1 MSVISCGS
9 PYGQGGVGQHFAQ
22 VVEEARADG
31 TLERYYCPQPLADDP
46 AGRSLSLDDFRRVR
60 QWTPLR
66 FSPRWTSWAKG
77 EVIDRQ
83 VARHLHSDGPGQAFV
98 GFVGKA
104 LRSFQ
109 AARSLGA
116 ERLELVALNPHP
128 DRLRARHADA
138 AHATGVR
145 DSWMNAAQARK
156 TRREIECA
164 DVVHVHS
171 DYTRDSFLEA
181 GVPASKLRRMVL
193 LPDARFGPPATRP
206 DDGVFRVVYIGRLE
220 ATKGVPLL
228 LDAFSHF
235 ADRDAELTLMGGPS
249 TRAMRCRVEQAV
261 ERDPRIRVAPG
272 DPLPVLHR
280 ADVLVHP
287 TFEDGFG
294 YAPVEALACGVPV
307 VVTADT
313 GMKEYVREGENGYV
327 VPTGHIG
334 ALIDRME
341 AIAAHPLR
349 PAPLQLGA
357 PASRSASPLT
367 AAMP

>member
-1 MSVISCGS
+1 MTVISCGS

-22 VVEEARADG
+22 VVEAARAAG

-46 AGRSLSLDDFRRVR
+46 AGRALSLARFRTVR
-60 QWTPLR
+60 RWTPLR

-83 VARHLHSDGPGQAFV
+83 VARRLWADGPGETFV

-104 LRSFQ
+104 LHSFE
-109 AARSLGA
+109 AADALGA
-116 ERLELVALNPHP
+116 RLELVALNPHP

-138 AHATGVR
+138 ARQTGVR

-156 TRREIECA
+156 THREIARA

-181 GVPASKLRRMVL
+181 GVPAAKLRRMTL
-193 LPDARFGPPATRP
+193 LPDARFQPPARRV
-206 DDGVFRVVYIGRLE
+206 DDGIFRVVYIGRLE

-228 LDAFSHF
+228 LDAFSRF
-235 ADRDAELTLMGGPS
+235 ARRDAELTLMGGPS
-249 TRAMRCRVEQAV
+249 TRAMRCRVQEAV
-261 ERDPRIRVAPG
+261 ELDPRIRLAPG
-272 DPLPVLHR
+272 DPLPVLQR

-307 VVTADT
+307 VVTEDT
-313 GMKEYVREGENGYV
+313 GMKEYVREGVNGYV
-327 VPTGHIG
+327 VPTGDIG
-334 ALIDRME
+334 ALLGRME
-341 AIAAHPLR
+341 TLAAHPLR
-349 PAPLQLGA
+349 PAPLTFGA
-357 PASRSASPLT
+357 APRSRAFQPIPHAL
-367 AAMP
+367 